1 MAGSDSWVAKS
12 GRSVA
17 RSESCGQIGETG
29 SYCGS
34 ERRVA
39 WPEIWVARSDTWVAR
54 SVRWVARSERW
65 GTVGQRD
72 RGLDQNTG

>member
-1 MAGSDSWVAKS
+1 MAGS
-12 GRSVA
+12 
-17 RSESCGQIGETG
+17 ESFRQIGEMG

-34 ERRVA
+34 KRWVVRSDTMVA
-39 WPEIWVARSDTWVAR
+39 RSVKWVARSDTWVAR

-72 RGLDQNTG
+72 GRLRLC